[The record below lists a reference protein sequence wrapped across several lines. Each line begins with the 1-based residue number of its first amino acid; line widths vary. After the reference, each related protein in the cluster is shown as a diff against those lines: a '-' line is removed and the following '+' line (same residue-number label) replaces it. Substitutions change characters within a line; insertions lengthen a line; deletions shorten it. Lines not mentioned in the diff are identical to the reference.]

1 MSKPPRNPAD
11 DHADD
16 TSNSPT
22 AMPIL
27 VALGV
32 VGVVVV
38 VMVLLRMIGGEE
50 VSEEGAVGRAVVA
63 QNDALQREDYADFRR
78 YTCAARHGSEAE
90 VIGEQRRSSQ
100 ERGARFVDDVSGIAI
115 DGRQAT
121 ATVTYHFE
129 KSADQ
134 KLSTPMTFALE
145 DGEWT
150 VCSPGPR

>member
-1 MSKPPRNPAD
+1 MSEPS
-11 DHADD
+11 DD

-32 VGVVVV
+32 VGVVLV

-50 VSEEGAVGRAVVA
+50 VSAEGEVGRAVVG

-78 YTCAARHGSEAE
+78 YTCAARRGAEAE
-90 VIGEQRRSSQ
+90 VIGEQRRSS
-100 ERGARFVDDVSGIAI
+100 EAKGARFVDDVADIAI
-115 DGRQAT
+115 NGDQAT
-121 ATVTYHFE
+121 ATVVYHFE
-129 KSADQ
+129 RSADQ
-134 KLSTPMTFALE
+134 KLPTPMTFELE